1 MSVWRNAAWTAA
13 VAEAHWVGI
22 SLVRSP
28 TLVSVESRRD
38 VVADRNWIVLI
49 PPFEL
54 HELRPQ
60 GEAAQGAVT
69 LLVGGSQIEGIDIGR
84 LPALVTDP
92 ALGERVAALVAHVQH
107 GVRSDEQATT
117 IRSMLEQLLLCSI
130 PIAAGRV
137 PRFSRLARV
146 RTFLQTHVSEP
157 VSIGDLARMSAL
169 SECHLI
175 SAFRYEFGL
184 PPHAY
189 HSRLRLAAAC
199 EALARGMAVASVAY
213 EYGFAT
219 GPKRKFSRLRGVLGV
234 ATRRTVTLRIGRH
247 DRIYEGRW
255 LRTTNR
261 RMVKRERPGATGIPG
276 EGTPGAFRAAAVVNL
291 TYSTSVL
298 MRRGQDFDVFNA
310 TRPLFTC

>member
-1 MSVWRNAAWTAA
+1 MHGLSRM
-13 VAEAHWVGI
+13 HPWVGI

-60 GEAAQGAVT
+60 GESAQGAVT
-69 LLVGGSQIEGIDIGR
+69 LLLGGSHIEGIDITR

-92 ALGERVAALVAHVQH
+92 ALGERLAALIAHVQH

-130 PIAAGRV
+130 PIAAGRA
-137 PRFSRLARV
+137 PRYSRLTRV
-146 RTFLQTHVSEP
+146 RTFLQTHVSDP
-157 VSIGDLARMSAL
+157 VSIQDLARMSAL

-213 EYGFAT
+213 EYGFADQSHLS
-219 GPKRKFSRLRGVLGV
+219 RKFKSVYGVSPAAW
-234 ATRRTVTLRIGRH
+234 ATRRARTFGR
-247 DRIYEGRW
+247 
-255 LRTTNR
+255 
-261 RMVKRERPGATGIPG
+261 A
-276 EGTPGAFRAAAVVNL
+276 GT
-291 TYSTSVL
+291 
-298 MRRGQDFDVFNA
+298 
-310 TRPLFTC
+310 

>member
-1 MSVWRNAAWTAA
+1 MLATARLPLA
-13 VAEAHWVGI
+13 PIAPITAPSAQVRSLFSPGVPDTVRVEDCGVDGLSRMHPWVGI

-60 GEAAQGAVT
+60 GEETQGAVT
-69 LLVGGSQIEGIDIGR
+69 LLLGGSPIAGLDIAR

-107 GVRSDEQATT
+107 GPRSDEQAPT
-117 IRSMLEQLLLCSI
+117 IRPTLEQILLCSI
-130 PIAAGRV
+130 PIAAGRTQ
-137 PRFSRLARV
+137 RFSRLSRV

-157 VSIGDLARMSAL
+157 VSIEDLARMCAL

-189 HSRLRLAAAC
+189 HLRLRLATAC

-213 EYGFAT
+213 EYGFADQSHLS
-219 GPKRKFSRLRGVLGV
+219 RKFKSVYGVSPAAW
-234 ATRRTVTLRIGRH
+234 ATRRAGTLGRA
-247 DRIYEGRW
+247 
-255 LRTTNR
+255 RT
-261 RMVKRERPGATGIPG
+261 
-276 EGTPGAFRAAAVVNL
+276 
-291 TYSTSVL
+291 
-298 MRRGQDFDVFNA
+298 
-310 TRPLFTC
+310 

>member
-1 MSVWRNAAWTAA
+1 MSPATARLPLA
-13 VAEAHWVGI
+13 PVAPIMASRAQVRPLFPRRLTDTVRVEDCGVDGLSRMHPWVGI

-28 TLVSVESRRD
+28 TLVSFESRRD
-38 VVADRNWIVLI
+38 LVADRNWIVLI

-69 LLVGGSQIEGIDIGR
+69 LLLGGSQLEGLDIAR

-92 ALGERVAALVAHVQH
+92 ALGERVAAVVAHVQH
-107 GVRSDEQATT
+107 GARSDEQATT
-117 IRSMLEQLLLCSI
+117 IRSTLEQLLHCSI
-130 PIAAGRV
+130 PIAPGRV
-137 PRFSRLARV
+137 PRFSRLTRV

-157 VSIGDLARMSAL
+157 VSIEDLARMSAL

-189 HSRLRLAAAC
+189 HLRLRLASAC

-213 EYGFAT
+213 EYGFADQSHLS
-219 GPKRKFSRLRGVLGV
+219 RKFKSVYGVSPAAW
-234 ATRRTVTLRIGRH
+234 ATRRAGTLGSA
-247 DRIYEGRW
+247 
-255 LRTTNR
+255 RT
-261 RMVKRERPGATGIPG
+261 
-276 EGTPGAFRAAAVVNL
+276 
-291 TYSTSVL
+291 
-298 MRRGQDFDVFNA
+298 
-310 TRPLFTC
+310 

>member
-1 MSVWRNAAWTAA
+1 MSPATARLPLA
-13 VAEAHWVGI
+13 SYAPIVAPRTQVTPLLSRSVPDTVRVEDCGIDGLSRMHPWVGI

-60 GEAAQGAVT
+60 GEAAQRAIT
-69 LLVGGSQIEGIDIGR
+69 LLLGGSPIEGIDITR

-107 GVRSDEQATT
+107 GVRSHEQATT
-117 IRSMLEQLLLCSI
+117 IRAMLEQLLLSSI
-130 PIAAGRV
+130 PIAAGRA
-137 PRFSRLARV
+137 PRYSRLARV
-146 RTFLQTHVSEP
+146 RTFLQTHVSDP
-157 VSIGDLARMSAL
+157 VSIQDLARMSAL

-213 EYGFAT
+213 EYGFADQSHLS
-219 GPKRKFSRLRGVLGV
+219 RKFKSVYGVSPAAW
-234 ATRRTVTLRIGRH
+234 ATRRAGTLGSGR
-247 DRIYEGRW
+247 
-255 LRTTNR
+255 T
-261 RMVKRERPGATGIPG
+261 
-276 EGTPGAFRAAAVVNL
+276 
-291 TYSTSVL
+291 
-298 MRRGQDFDVFNA
+298 
-310 TRPLFTC
+310 

>member
-1 MSVWRNAAWTAA
+1 MSPATARLPLA
-13 VAEAHWVGI
+13 LKAPIVAPRAQVPRLFSRGLADTVRVEDCGADGLSRMHPWFGI

-28 TLVSVESRRD
+28 ALVSVESRRD
-38 VVADRNWIVLI
+38 VVADRNWMVLV

-60 GEAAQGAVT
+60 GEAAQRAVT
-69 LLVGGSQIEGIDIGR
+69 LLLGGSHIEGFDIAA

-92 ALGERVAALVAHVQH
+92 VLGERVAALVAHVQQ
-107 GVRSDEQATT
+107 GGRSDEQATT

-137 PRFSRLARV
+137 PRFSRLTRV

-157 VSIGDLARMSAL
+157 VSIEHLARMSAL

-175 SAFRYEFGL
+175 SAFRFEFGL

-189 HSRLRLAAAC
+189 HLRLRLAAAC

-213 EYGFAT
+213 EYGFADQSHLS
-219 GPKRKFSRLRGVLGV
+219 RKFKSVYGVSPAAWANASARTFSR
-234 ATRRTVTLRIGRH
+234 A
-247 DRIYEGRW
+247 
-255 LRTTNR
+255 
-261 RMVKRERPGATGIPG
+261 RP
-276 EGTPGAFRAAAVVNL
+276 
-291 TYSTSVL
+291 
-298 MRRGQDFDVFNA
+298 
-310 TRPLFTC
+310 